1 MKRTHMTGLDQTI
14 QNIRKEIEQIQGV
27 TLKGLLR
34 AGLKVRGEAQ
44 RMCHVVT
51 GNLKASAYVVT
62 SRGNAPA
69 GKSPNFKGDDAAQM
83 GSNHSSTV
91 DERQYAV
98 KNDKNPTV
106 EVGFTAEYAASVHE
120 NPNAGQATYPG
131 ASEVGQWKFLEEA
144 VKQNETYIL
153 DVIQRE
159 AKSTL

>member
-34 AGLKVRGEAQ
+34 AGLKIRSEAQ
-44 RMCHVVT
+44 KMCPVVT

-69 GKSPNFKGDDAAQM
+69 GKTPTFKGDDAAQM
-83 GSNHSSTV
+83 GSNHSETV
-91 DERQYAV
+91 AERRHTIQDE
-98 KNDKNPTV
+98 NNPTV
-106 EVGFTAEYAASVHE
+106 EVGFTAVYAASVHE